1 MISYTCWTEGRLIET
16 SSATFL
22 KVEDSIRTKLVAARA
37 FSREQAVSVQ
47 EAKLDRQEQ
56 NWLSYVAGGLFAE
69 VKKTKDRRYYVDV
82 SK

>member
-1 MISYTCWTEGRLIET
+1 MISCTCWVEVRLIET

-22 KVEDSIRTKLVAARA
+22 KVEDSIRTKLVAAQA

-47 EAKLDRQEQ
+47 EANLDKQEQ